1 MAKISNTGEY
11 PFRSPQLT
19 DYVIG
24 TASTGSPNL
33 KTSNFLISDILALVT
48 PGPGPGPTPTPP
60 ITNLTVPIWKDA
72 ESKYVD
78 SQITQEDFTFPMK
91 YTNINGWV
99 WQSGLGKSTYFGTE
113 AGSKDGGVNGGAVGN
128 ENVGLG
134 QGALEEY
141 TLGDGGDGA
150 IVAGQNTA
158 VGTNSL
164 NTLLTGVN
172 NTAVGYN
179 SASLETIGNSNTVV
193 GANALDGGVSG
204 ALANTAVGTG
214 SMTKDSATTD
224 QQFSRNSSLGFKA
237 ISANDASVVAN
248 NVAIGFTAMSENTDT
263 VDGEME
269 FMDYNVA
276 IGYRAYS
283 ISEVPNGGQSAHN
296 ILIGTDAGRNML
308 GSDKFLNNI
317 GIGENALSK
326 NFDQGNK
333 SYIAN
338 NNFEVAVD
346 SNNILGFPDALSIG
360 NIVIGGNNEVYD
372 AYNLMLGYQSSGTVD
387 INTIGNN
394 SGVNNN
400 SQCVVLGSSQTTIN
414 GRTLG
419 ANRNT
424 LINARGVTI
433 ESTSGEGG
441 RSADN
446 NIVLNAESTSIQ
458 DAQANII
465 GGTSHVLTGGSFNT
479 VLGSGHVLA
488 GTHEANR
495 RSLVVGTDH
504 VKNDAAN
511 VFMTGVGHVI
521 QPNEPNQHDNVS
533 LLGNDLRVEAP
544 NGTVVG
550 VLNDPSPTGHG
561 NSLFMVGNGT
571 AKGRTTAFN
580 VNTQGNIMM
589 EFVRQANFADD
600 TAAANGG
607 IPISGLYHTNGTL
620 KIRVS

>member
-48 PGPGPGPTPTPP
+48 PGPGPGPIQG
-60 ITNLTVPIWKDA
+60 ITNLTVPIWKDD
-72 ESKYVD
+72 ENKYVD
-78 SQITQEDFTFPMK
+78 SQITQEDFVFPMK
-91 YTNINGWV
+91 YTNINGWI
-99 WQSGLGKSTYFGTE
+99 WQSGLGKSTYVGTE
-113 AGSKDGGVNGGAVGN
+113 AGSKDAGITGTGRDGN

-134 QGALEEY
+134 DHALFEY
-141 TLGDGGDGA
+141 SYGDGGDGA
-150 IVAGQNTA
+150 EVPGKNTA

-164 NTLLTGVN
+164 RSLLTGLT

-179 SASLETIGNSNTVV
+179 AAPFETGGDSNTVIGANSLNGGVQGAAANTTV
-193 GANALDGGVSG
+193 GAN
-204 ALANTAVGTG
+204 

-224 QQFSRNSSLGFKA
+224 QQYSRNSALGFKA
-237 ISANDASVVAN
+237 ISANDSSVIAN
-248 NVAIGFTAMSENTDT
+248 NVAVGYTAMSENTDI

-283 ISEVPNGGQSAHN
+283 LCEVPNGGQSAHN

-308 GSDKFLNNI
+308 GADKFLNNI

-326 NFDQGNK
+326 NFNQGNK

-346 SNNILGFPDALSIG
+346 SNNILGFADKLSIG

-387 INTIGNN
+387 INTIGDNG
-394 SGVNNN
+394 GVNNN
-400 SQCVVLGSSQTTIN
+400 IQCVVLGSSQTTIN

-433 ESTSGEGG
+433 ESTSGDGG

-458 DAQANII
+458 NAQANII

-479 VLGSGHVLA
+479 VLGSGHVLG

-504 VKNDAAN
+504 IKNDAVN
-511 VFMTGVGHVI
+511 VFMTGVAHVI
-521 QPNEPNQHDNVS
+521 QPNEPNQFDNVS
-533 LLGNDLRVEAP
+533 LLGNDLRVNAP

-571 AKGRTTAFN
+571 DKGRTTAFN

-607 IPISGLYHTNGTL
+607 IPISGLYHTNGTV
-620 KIRVS
+620 KIRIS